1 MGIFKDFKSTVNN
14 ANAAAQNAQILQAQY
29 VAAGQGAAPANPADP
44 IWAPIEGITLEKYAW
59 LTAQM
64 VKLNLPGIEAV
75 TAWVESQGVVPGT
88 WPTVQQGWTGR
99 MGQNMDV
106 RTRYGMLYSQS

>member
-1 MGIFKDFKSTVNN
+1 MGFFKNIQATVDN
-14 ANAAAQNAQILQAQY
+14 ANAAAVNAQVLQGQY
-29 VAAGQGAAPANPADP
+29 AAAGAGAAPGNPNDP

-75 TAWVESQGVVPGT
+75 NAWVETQGVAPGT
-88 WPTVQQGWTGR
+88 WTTVQTGWTGR
-99 MGQNMDV
+99 MGQSMDV

>member
-1 MGIFKDFKSTVNN
+1 MGFFKNIQSTVNN
-14 ANAAAQNAQILQAQY
+14 ANAAAVNAQVLSGQY
-29 VAAGQGAAPANPADP
+29 AAAASGAAPANAADP
-44 IWAPIEGITLEKYAW
+44 IWAPIEGVTLEKYAW

-64 VKLNLPGIEAV
+64 VKLNLPGIDAV

-88 WPTVQQGWTGR
+88 WPTVQTGWTGR